1 MRKTTLFTLDT
12 PYREPLSICAAE
24 FGAPDAPRS
33 IAVVGSTRGN
43 EIQQTFICAQLIERL
58 SAAEE
63 RGLLAQDARILV
75 IPSAN
80 PFSMNIGERFW
91 PVDHTDINRMF
102 PGYDAG
108 ETTQRIA
115 AGLFEAVKDCDFGIS
130 LGSYYLPGDF
140 LTHVRVT
147 HANAISDEALKLAD
161 AFGFP
166 YVVSR
171 MPSSFDTT
179 TLNYNW
185 QVWNTHAFTVL
196 AKETDTINQRT
207 ATYVQNGIL
216 RFMNAMGFV
225 QSRSMGGSLAVHID
239 ESDLVDMRSENAG
252 GFFLR
257 NVESGERV
265 VEGQTL
271 AVVADGFD
279 GHVRETLRA
288 PVTGYVFFSHTAPL
302 INQYTI
308 AFKLVP
314 EVA

>member
-1 MRKTTLFTLDT
+1 MIKKTLFTLDT
-12 PYREPLSICAAE
+12 PYREPLFVDAAE
-24 FGAPDAPRS
+24 FGDPSAEKS
-33 IAVVGSTRGN
+33 IAIVGSTRGN
-43 EIQQTFICAQLIERL
+43 EIQQTFICAELIERL
-58 SAAEE
+58 REIESCSLVNE
-63 RGLLAQDARILV
+63 GVRILV
-75 IPSAN
+75 VPSIN

-91 PVDHTDINRMF
+91 AVDHTDINRMF

-115 AGLFEAVKDCDFGIS
+115 AGLFDAVKDCTFGIQ

-140 LTHVRVT
+140 ITHVRVT
-147 HANAISDEALKLAD
+147 RANDTSDETIAMAD

-166 YVVSR
+166 YVVAR
-171 MPSSFDTT
+171 TPTSFDTT

-185 QVWNTHAFTVL
+185 QVWGTRAFTVFG
-196 AKETDTINQRT
+196 KETDTVNRR
-207 ATYVQNGIL
+207 AAVHAENCIL
-216 RFMNAMGFV
+216 RFLNAMGFV
-225 QSRSMGGSLAVHID
+225 SSRTSGGSIAAHID
-239 ESDLVDMRSENAG
+239 EDDLVDVRTESAG

-257 NVESGERV
+257 KVESGERV
-265 VEGQTL
+265 VQGQEL
-271 AVVADGFD
+271 AAVTDAFD
-279 GHVRETLRA
+279 GHVKETLTA

>member
-1 MRKTTLFTLDT
+1 MRRTTLFTLDT
-12 PYREPLSICAAE
+12 PYREPLSIEAAE
-24 FGAPDAPRS
+24 FGSAHGSRS

-43 EIQQTFICAQLIERL
+43 EIQQTFVCSRLIGRL
-58 SAAEE
+58 QEIE
-63 RGLLAQDARILV
+63 DHGLIADDVRILV
-75 IPSAN
+75 IPSVN

-91 PVDHTDINRMF
+91 AVDHTDINRMF

-115 AGLFEAVKDCDFGIS
+115 AGLFEAVKDCDLGIQ

-147 HANAISDEALKLAD
+147 RANEVGDEALAMAD
-161 AFGFP
+161 GFGFP

-171 MPSSFDTT
+171 TPTSFDTT

-185 QVWNTHAFTVL
+185 QVWGTRAFTVFT
-196 AKETDTINQRT
+196 KETDTVNRRV
-207 ATYVQNGIL
+207 ATFAENCIL
-216 RFMNAMGFV
+216 RFMDRNGFV
-225 QSRSMGGSLAVHID
+225 HTRTPAGSMAVHID
-239 ESDLVDMRSENAG
+239 EADLVDVRTESAG
-252 GFFLR
+252 GFLLR
-257 NVESGERV
+257 RAESGERV

-271 AVVADGFD
+271 GVVTDAFD
-279 GHVRETLRA
+279 GRVKETLRA

-302 INQYTI
+302 VNQYTI

-314 EVA
+314 ELS